1 MGAISKA
8 VAKSARRILTP
19 KRREIRQEPLT
30 PGTPLAGQPRRAPS
44 IPDQTGDEVPLF
56 EKQIGAGNTRQKAR
70 ETGRQEGGYD
80 ANLRDVKVLGSLAAA
95 AGGTELISEGLK
107 LLSGDK
113 PKNKNF
119 KRAFS
124 NARKEGKKFFYFG
137 TPRKKYNTKLLEEA
151 AGMPI
156 PKPRPQKKSKPLSI
170 FKTARPPQ
178 PKLARPAQKA
188 HGGIAYKDYRKG
200 GMIHKTTV
208 KRG

>member
-1 MGAISKA
+1 MGTISKA

-80 ANLRDVKVLGSLAAA
+80 ANLRDVKVLGVTVAVGSTVA
-95 AGGTELISEGLK
+95 GLK
-107 LLSGDK
+107 LLAGDK
-113 PKNKNF
+113 PENKNF

-137 TPRKKYNTKLLEEA
+137 TPRKKYNTELLEEA

-188 HGGIAYKDYRKG
+188 HGGIAHKDYRKG